1 MHREGTETLTVHF
14 KDVHILNDCN
24 LHGVNQIWMNN
35 SGFYPTFMISQ
46 LPLGDMVKYFL
57 YVYRPHNIE
66 DDWYNSQDM
75 DQLDSSSN
83 CEAENSLTAEG
94 WY

>member
-1 MHREGTETLTVHF
+1 MTE
-14 KDVHILNDCN
+14 N

-35 SGFYPTFMISQ
+35 CGFYPTFMISQ
-46 LPLGDMVKYFL
+46 LPSGDMVKYFL

-66 DDWYNSQDM
+66 DDLNNSQDM
-75 DQLDSSSN
+75 DQLDSSNN

>member
-1 MHREGTETLTVHF
+1 
-14 KDVHILNDCN
+14 
-24 LHGVNQIWMNN
+24 
-35 SGFYPTFMISQ
+35 MISQ
-46 LPLGDMVKYFL
+46 LPLGDVVKYFL

-66 DDWYNSQDM
+66 DDLNNSQDM

>member
-1 MHREGTETLTVHF
+1 MTE
-14 KDVHILNDCN
+14 N
-24 LHGVNQIWMNN
+24 LHGVNQIWINN
-35 SGFYPTFMISQ
+35 GSFYPTFMISQ

-66 DDWYNSQDM
+66 DDLNNSQDM
-75 DQLDSSSN
+75 DQLDSSNN
-83 CEAENSLTAEG
+83 CEGENSLTAEG